1 MEEKRKNPAGSP
13 FWQIAMPIILGVILI
28 VMLGVWTVLRASPG
42 NVSRF
47 AEISTVLLLI
57 PYMGLS
63 LIGALLLVGLIVL
76 TIKIIAGLPTYT
88 RKILE
93 FVDRV
98 NATIKRVSDVAV
110 APVIRP
116 AAFFGG
122 LKGIW
127 RREEKEIDID

>member
-13 FWQIAMPIILGVILI
+13 FWQIAMPMILGGILIIL
-28 VMLGVWTVLRASPG
+28 LGVGIVLEVSPG
-42 NVSRF
+42 NISRF

-76 TIKIIAGLPTYT
+76 TVKIITGLPVYT
-88 RKILE
+88 SKLLE
-93 FVDRV
+93 LVGRLHEAV
-98 NATIKRVSDVAV
+98 KKVSDVAV

-116 AAFFGG
+116 AAILGG
-122 LKGIW
+122 LKGLW
-127 RREEKEIDID
+127 RREEKEINID

>member
-28 VMLGVWTVLRASPG
+28 VMLGVWTVLSVSPG

-98 NATIKRVSDVAV
+98 NATVKRVSDAAV

-116 AAFFGG
+116 AAFLSG

>member
-1 MEEKRKNPAGSP
+1 MEEKRSHPAGSP
-13 FWQIAMPIILGVILI
+13 FWQIAMPIILGGTLI
-28 VMLGVWTVLRASPG
+28 VLLGVWTVLKVSPG

-76 TIKIIAGLPTYT
+76 TIKIIGGLPTYT
-88 RKILE
+88 GKILE
-93 FVDRV
+93 FVNRV
-98 NATIKRVSDVAV
+98 NASVKKMSDVAA

-116 AAFFGG
+116 AAFLSG

-127 RREEKEIDID
+127 RREENEIDID

>member
-1 MEEKRKNPAGSP
+1 MEEKRNHPAGSA
-13 FWQIAMPIILGVILI
+13 FWQIAMPIILGGILI
-28 VMLGVWTVLRASPG
+28 VLLGVWTVLKVSPG

-63 LIGALLLVGLIVL
+63 LIGALLLVGLIVI
-76 TIKIIAGLPTYT
+76 TVKIIGGLPTYT
-88 RKILE
+88 AKILE
-93 FVDRV
+93 FVNRV
-98 NATIKRVSDVAV
+98 NATVKRISEFAV

-116 AAFFGG
+116 AAFLGG

-127 RREEKEIDID
+127 RREEKEIDIE